1 MRDKNRIV
9 IFDWGGVVES
19 HREGEYNVFNART
32 DIIKSL
38 IGNKLSENAITK
50 KWNECNHDENNKCIS
65 EIYKK
70 EDIQK
75 WFERIKKS
83 FGIQCNYDEFYAMYQ
98 EKFDKIEYYKDV
110 VKFAHSLKYKC
121 KIGILSNLSI
131 LDKNRIDKHYN
142 LSKFDYV
149 WLSFEME
156 CKKPKEEIC
165 IKVENDCKIEPT
177 NILFIDDVMENLIPA
192 QKRGWNICNA
202 DGYEIE
208 KIKNTVENFLITDG
222 KIYDEYGGKNENR
235 NRYRQY
241 IN

>member
-1 MRDKNRIV
+1 
-9 IFDWGGVVES
+9 
-19 HREGEYNVFNART
+19 
-32 DIIKSL
+32 
-38 IGNKLSENAITK
+38 
-50 KWNECNHDENNKCIS
+50 
-65 EIYKK
+65 
-70 EDIQK
+70 
-75 WFERIKKS
+75 
-83 FGIQCNYDEFYAMYQ
+83 
-98 EKFDKIEYYKDV
+98 
-110 VKFAHSLKYKC
+110 
-121 KIGILSNLSI
+121 
-131 LDKNRIDKHYN
+131 
-142 LSKFDYV
+142 
-149 WLSFEME
+149 ME
-156 CKKPKEEIC
+156 CKKPKEEIY